1 MICEG
6 KSAKGALVK
15 ARNSDTTACFDLRGK
30 LINTLKNDADK
41 VSNNEEIRQLHIA
54 LGCGLGNKFN
64 INKLRYGKIVI
75 MADMDK
81 DGYDIACLVLTF
93 FYTMYPQ
100 LLRAG
105 KVYWGVTPLF
115 KVVTKNKTYFAY
127 DEEELKKLPKGDV
140 TRLKGLGESQPSD
153 FRETI
158 FSPDAR
164 MVQMTMNDG
173 AEAAKYFDI
182 LLGTNIEER
191 RKYIF
196 ANADF
201 ENLED

>member
-1 MICEG
+1 M
-6 KSAKGALVK
+6 
-15 ARNSDTTACFDLRGK
+15 F
-30 LINTLKNDADK
+30 
-41 VSNNEEIRQLHIA
+41 
-54 LGCGLGNKFN
+54 
-64 INKLRYGKIVI
+64 
-75 MADMDK
+75 

-100 LLRAG
+100 LLQAG

-115 KVVTKNKTYFAY
+115 KVDVKGKHYYAY
-127 DEEELKKLPKGDV
+127 TEEELKTLPKGDI

-158 FSPDAR
+158 FSENAK
-164 MVQMTMNDG
+164 MIQMTMENG
-173 AEAAKYFDI
+173 TEAAKYFDM

-196 ANADF
+196 ANANF